1 MIKVPPEVKAAL
13 LASFRSC
20 GGQLSDGKATLHRW
34 CSHDLSWACHGD
46 EVTTTTDVLLVWH
59 IATSLFEIR
68 YLSASSSACTASMVI
83 AQSLSRYCTYLV
95 AEAPDLLLDDSAW
108 TKCRYKAVKKHIEKA
123 SMSSHDMPESQVY
136 GHLIDSFGGES
147 SHEVMKKGS
156 RLAKQLV
163 EEAAGAGGEDAVW
176 GHLAEFWSEMVLYLA
191 PSDNVKVH
199 IKALQHGGELIT
211 LLWALLLHAGI
222 TSRPARHVPEP

>member
-1 MIKVPPEVKAAL
+1 MIKVPPEVKAAA

-20 GGQLSDGKATLHRW
+20 GGQLSDGNATLHRW

-59 IATSLFEIR
+59 IATGLFEI
-68 YLSASSSACTASMVI
+68 SMVI

-95 AEAPDLLLDDSAW
+95 VEAPDLLPDDSTW
-108 TKCRYKAVKKHIEKA
+108 TKRRYKAVKKHIEEAFK
-123 SMSSHDMPESQVY
+123 SSHAVPEY
-136 GHLIDSFGGES
+136 GHLIDSFGTES
-147 SHEVMKKGS
+147 SHEVLKKGS

-176 GHLAEFWSEMVLYLA
+176 EHLAKFWSEMVLYLA
-191 PSDNVKVH
+191 PSDNVKAH
-199 IKALQHGGELIT
+199 IQALQRGGEFIT
-211 LLWALLLHAGI
+211 HLWALLLHAGI
-222 TSRPARHVPEP
+222 INRPTRHFSEP